1 LKPLHKQIMTSTAY
15 RQSSLRSERLDRLDP
30 ENRLLGRMNVRRLE
44 AETVRDAV
52 LAVCGT
58 LNKEMF
64 GPPLSVAPDGVGQVV
79 IGTKAGSRDGR
90 VVPPKGDAAY
100 RRSVYV
106 QVRRSLP
113 LAMLEAF
120 DAPAM
125 MPNCELRTAS
135 TVTPQALLLMNN
147 DFIVEQ
153 SERFAEG
160 IVREVGDDPE
170 RRVDRAWR
178 QALGTSPTE
187 AQRLRAVQ
195 FLAEQK
201 EHFAARPRSDAGA
214 RFTKDPGAQA
224 LASFCQFLMSTNAFL
239 YVD

>member
-1 LKPLHKQIMTSTAY
+1 M
-15 RQSSLRSERLDRLDP
+15 
-30 ENRLLGRMNVRRLE
+30 
-44 AETVRDAV
+44 
-52 LAVCGT
+52 
-58 LNKEMF
+58 
-64 GPPLSVAPDGVGQVV
+64 APDGVGQVV

-90 VVPPKGDAAY
+90 VVPPKGDAAN

-178 QALGTSPTE
+178 LALGTSPTA
-187 AQRLRAVQ
+187 AQRSRAMQ

-201 EHFAARPRSDAGA
+201 ERFATYSPKLLPPASDG
-214 RFTKDPGAQA
+214 G
-224 LASFCQFLMSTNAFL
+224 
-239 YVD
+239 